1 MILIQNALLL
11 GVMSYKI
18 LDIRYMTNDSKL
30 RCYIGVLGLSM
41 TSIIVIEFFLSLYGI
56 LATFLYFDTCIL
68 ELKIGIDHGLQL
80 ANDMSV
86 FIGVLAHFMA
96 IFSFFLVFLAAFLCY
111 FGTFVGCLIQF
122 LTFLSNSQVNFNELA
137 IIYQAVLFL

>member
-111 FGTFVGCLIQF
+111 FGTFVGC
-122 LTFLSNSQVNFNELA
+122 
-137 IIYQAVLFL
+137 II

>member
-30 RCYIGVLGLSM
+30 RFYVGVLGLSM

-96 IFSFFLVFLAAFLCY
+96 IFSFFWCFWLHFSVILALLWDVSYNFLLF
-111 FGTFVGCLIQF
+111 FP
-122 LTFLSNSQVNFNELA
+122 
-137 IIYQAVLFL
+137 IYRSTLMN

>member
-1 MILIQNALLL
+1 MIRVIKTDHYLDPKCSPFGIH
-11 GVMSYKI
+11 VV

-30 RCYIGVLGLSM
+30 RCHIGVLGLSM

-111 FGTFVGCLIQF
+111 FGTFVGCFI
-122 LTFLSNSQVNFNELA
+122 
-137 IIYQAVLFL
+137 

>member
-18 LDIRYMTNDSKL
+18 LDIRYMTNDSNL
-30 RCYIGVLGLSM
+30 RCYIGVLGVSM
-41 TSIIVIEFFLSLYGI
+41 TCIIVFEGFFCY
-56 LATFLYFDTCIL
+56 LALWPYFLYFDTCIL

-111 FGTFVGCLIQF
+111 FGTFVGCLIQ
-122 LTFLSNSQVNFNELA
+122 LLSFLSNLQVILMN
-137 IIYQAVLFL
+137 

>member
-1 MILIQNALLL
+1 
-11 GVMSYKI
+11 
-18 LDIRYMTNDSKL
+18 MTNDSNV
-30 RCYIGVLGLSM
+30 RCYIGVLGVLI
-41 TSIIVIEFFLSLYGI
+41 TCIIVFDFFCCY
-56 LATFLYFDTCIL
+56 LAFWPYFLYFDMCIL

-111 FGTFVGCLIQF
+111 FGTFVGCFI
-122 LTFLSNSQVNFNELA
+122 
-137 IIYQAVLFL
+137 

>member
-1 MILIQNALLL
+1 
-11 GVMSYKI
+11 
-18 LDIRYMTNDSKL
+18 
-30 RCYIGVLGLSM
+30 M

-96 IFSFFLVFLAAFLCY
+96 IFSFFLVFLLHFSVILALLWDVSYNFLL
-111 FGTFVGCLIQF
+111 FFP
-122 LTFLSNSQVNFNELA
+122 
-137 IIYQAVLFL
+137 IYRSTLMN